1 MTASK
6 IKKENIV
13 QYAAIGLALL
23 FCLFSLIFF
32 SIRAEKN
39 KAFMSLLSIA
49 YVFCPALAQKL
60 FKLRI
65 QNTLYVFIIFY
76 TVCPLLGFSYKLY
89 HILHWWDDIMHAF
102 AGIIFAMLGAY
113 IPKMMSKDGKA
124 DLNMCVF
131 CAFFFSVAI
140 AALWELVE
148 FTVDANFGTDMQKDT
163 FLNSVR
169 PSYLLSSLL
178 GAPTGEFERIE
189 SIQILVNGKL
199 IDGYVDLG
207 LLDSMTDVIVETCGA
222 AIYTII
228 FRIANGKYF
237 TFEKILDEEEL
248 ALEAAP
254 VQENAAV
261 QIKEVAATSVDAP
274 PQPPNE

>member
-1 MTASK
+1 MTSSK
-6 IKKENIV
+6 LKKEYTV
-13 QYAAIGLALL
+13 QYAAMGLALL

-32 SIRAEKN
+32 SVRSEKN
-39 KAFMSLLSIA
+39 KAFMSLLTIA

-102 AGIIFAMLGAY
+102 AGVIFAMLGAY

-124 DLNMCVF
+124 DLNLCIF

-163 FLNSVR
+163 FLDAVR
-169 PSYLLSSLL
+169 PSYLLSTLL
-178 GAPTGEFERIE
+178 GAPTGEFEHVE

-222 AIYTII
+222 AIYTIL
-228 FRIANGKYF
+228 FRIGNGRYF
-237 TFEKILDEEEL
+237 TFEKILDEETPVL
-248 ALEAAP
+248 PTAP
-254 VQENAAV
+254 PQTNE
-261 QIKEVAATSVDAP
+261 IKEVAATSADAP
-274 PQPPNE
+274 PQPPKE